1 MLQTKFFFL
10 LLLFFRPTARRMS
23 TITTACLLTKQ
34 DARLAILQRVD
45 FFEDNISANKIS
57 LPLRAGATLKEN
69 TITAPK
75 I

>member
-1 MLQTKFFFL
+1 MLQTKFFF

-23 TITTACLLTKQ
+23 TITTACLLTKLN
-34 DARLAILQRVD
+34 ARLAIRQRVD
-45 FFEDNISANKIS
+45 LFEANISANKIS